1 MDPRPILRCIIGKRF
16 GEDYVAKVG
25 DPLTLEQAE
34 MYAAAGWE
42 VILDPDDL
50 SALARWEQLHQLNPP
65 RWWGKRPRSQT
76 NDE

>member
-1 MDPRPILRCIIGKRF
+1 MDPRPVLHCIVGKRI

-25 DPLTLEQAE
+25 DPLTLAQAE

-50 SALARWEQLHQLNPP
+50 AALARWEQLNRQP
-65 RWWGKRPRSQT
+65 RLRLWPKRS
-76 NDE
+76 